1 MNDVIIGIGSNID
14 PKKNIEAAINL
25 ISASSGLIAKSKFV
39 QTAPIG
45 FKDQDDFL
53 NGAVRVNT
61 GQSMD
66 ELKDQLRKI
75 EKTLGRKRGPNKFG
89 PRTID
94 LDIILWNNEVIDDDF
109 YGRDFIRN
117 AVSEINPDLS

>member
-53 NGAVRVNT
+53 NEVVRVNT

>member
-39 QTAPIG
+39 RTAPIG